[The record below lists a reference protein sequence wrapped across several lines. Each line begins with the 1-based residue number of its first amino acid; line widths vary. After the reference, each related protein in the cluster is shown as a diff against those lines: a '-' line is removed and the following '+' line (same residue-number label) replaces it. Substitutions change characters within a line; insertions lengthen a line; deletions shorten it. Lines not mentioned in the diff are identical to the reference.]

1 MGRMRLAPG
10 AALMV
15 IDCKVPS
22 KWYTDASVYRPI
34 VEHHES
40 NDKLL
45 LRIYKM
51 TTGLSRYAKTQP
63 IWAPQKDSGMGL
75 INAAARY
82 AVAVQRE
89 WI

>member
-1 MGRMRLAPG
+1 
-10 AALMV
+10 MV

-51 TTGLSRYAKTQP
+51 ITGLSRYAKTQP
-63 IWAPQKDSGMGL
+63 IWAP
-75 INAAARY
+75 
-82 AVAVQRE
+82 
-89 WI
+89 